1 MKIAIMSDSHGA
13 LDRLEQAFTN
23 IQKAGIKNVLHAGD
37 FLEEGVVEIFAG
49 FPDLNFFIAIGNND
63 VNQERLAELQKLPNV
78 KIDEVVFA
86 EFGKYKIA
94 ISHYDGVAEEKSRDS
109 MTSCEER
116 ADEGI
121 NPAVDEAPK
130 FLRGISAL
138 TPALSP
144 GEREQKEVD
153 IFIHGHTHRPAL
165 VRRGKSVM
173 LNPGALCDDGYYL
186 VLDLETMKGRRVFFS
201 REITR
206 DRFDF

>member
-13 LDRLEQAFTN
+13 LDRLEQSFAN

-94 ISHYDGVAEEKSRDS
+94 ISHYDGVAEGKYQPPNLPPCGRKK
-109 MTSCEER
+109 
-116 ADEGI
+116 G
-121 NPAVDEAPK
+121 K
-130 FLRGISAL
+130 
-138 TPALSP
+138 
-144 GEREQKEVD
+144 RENID

-201 REITR
+201 REITVI
-206 DRFDF
+206 

>member
-49 FPDLNFFIAIGNND
+49 FPELNFFIAIGNND
-63 VNQERLAELQKLPNV
+63 VNQERLEKLKKLHNV
-78 KIDEVVFA
+78 KINEVVFA
-86 EFGKYKIA
+86 KFGKYKIA
-94 ISHYDGVAEEKSRDS
+94 ISHYDGVAEAKSR
-109 MTSCEER
+109 E
-116 ADEGI
+116 I
-121 NPAVDEAPK
+121 
-130 FLRGISAL
+130 LAL

-144 GEREQKEVD
+144 REREQKEVD

-186 VLDLETMKGRRVFFS
+186 VLDLETMKGRRIFFQTS
-201 REITR
+201 
-206 DRFDF
+206 